1 MILYSKHTVLP
12 AFYFVSFE
20 LSHFKAFPVTRIRNV
35 VLFYGS
41 MLLPHF
47 TLQCV
52 LDPEHSGK
60 CNRKE
65 CGKLA
70 RYSCG
75 NQSIACGLGRTGRE
89 KKKYMLENCRDTL
102 APYNIRSMINTV

>member
-1 MILYSKHTVLP
+1 
-12 AFYFVSFE
+12 
-20 LSHFKAFPVTRIRNV
+20 
-35 VLFYGS
+35 

-75 NQSIACGLGRTGRE
+75 NQSIACGLGKQEER
-89 KKKYMLENCRDTL
+89 KKNMLEDCRDTL
-102 APYNIRSMINTV
+102 TPYNTRSMINTV

>member
-1 MILYSKHTVLP
+1 
-12 AFYFVSFE
+12 
-20 LSHFKAFPVTRIRNV
+20 
-35 VLFYGS
+35 

-47 TLQCV
+47 ALQCV

-75 NQSIACGLGRTGRE
+75 NQSIACGLGEQEER
-89 KKKYMLENCRDTL
+89 KK
-102 APYNIRSMINTV
+102 NICLRIAEILCHLTIPGV